1 MKKEDIET
9 QRIIDKFGIKPSV
22 LKENKVKELSH
33 WDMGRTVRTR
43 DGYDSKTIPEAC
55 PENMQLL
62 MDKINELCKEVNSL
76 KRLNNLNK

>member
-1 MKKEDIET
+1 MKN
-9 QRIIDKFGIKPSV
+9 ID
-22 LKENKVKELSH
+22 LLEENKIKELRH
-33 WDMGRTVRTR
+33 WDMGRTVQTR

-76 KRLNNLNK
+76 KRLNAGLIDALK

>member
-1 MKKEDIET
+1 MGSINLLE
-9 QRIIDKFGIKPSV
+9 
-22 LKENKVKELSH
+22 ENEVNELSH
-33 WDMGRTVRTR
+33 WDMGRTVETR

-76 KRLNNLNK
+76 KRLNAGLIAALK